1 MHLGNRVHVEQC
13 CSFTGE
19 CEMKFQFTIKDV
31 VVEDKKIGE
40 LSLDVEYTVEELKEI
55 YAQLPNILDKLTP
68 ILKSLS

>member
-1 MHLGNRVHVEQC
+1 
-13 CSFTGE
+13 
-19 CEMKFQFTIKDV
+19 MKFQFTIKDV